1 MVKEAFIGLIVII
14 GLCNANTFFKLET
27 TTTSEEPL
35 PSESSK
41 MIKMQEKT
49 VVKLIRERML
59 IKAILDNTENVD
71 QEKERM
77 LIKAILDNTENGDPE
92 IERLSK

>member
-14 GLCNANTFFKLET
+14 GLCNANTFLKLQT
-27 TTTSEEPL
+27 TTTSAEPP

-41 MIKMQEKT
+41 TIKLQEKT